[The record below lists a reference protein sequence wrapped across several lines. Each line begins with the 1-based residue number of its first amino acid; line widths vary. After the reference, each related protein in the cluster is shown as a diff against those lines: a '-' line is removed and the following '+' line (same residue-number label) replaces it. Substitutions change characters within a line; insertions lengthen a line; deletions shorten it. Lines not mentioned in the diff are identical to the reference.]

1 MWNKID
7 HQAKM
12 ANVVNKLLTYLE
24 TKGITMKFDDLD
36 NLLFTNKDGKI
47 FKISDHSFYRYSGIA
62 QLSKT
67 IKDGGNVIEVFPVT
81 DELYLNMF
89 IKPVIEH
96 NLM

>member
-12 ANVVNKLLTYLE
+12 GNSVNKLLTHLE
-24 TKGITMKFDDLD
+24 SKGITMIFDDLD
-36 NLLFTNKDGKI
+36 NLVFTNKDGKI

-67 IKDGGNVIEVFPVT
+67 IKDSNLIDVFPVT
-81 DELYLNMF
+81 DEMYLNMF

-96 NLM
+96 NLL